1 MASQRARARPDL
13 RGLAGDGVHQERAA
27 GGADGAGAGRAVPR
41 RGRHDRRRR
50 LELLQLRQHRDLP
63 PRLPVRLPGPPAPR
77 LRALPGPLQPPLLV
91 APERRRGRLL
101 RARTPRRWP
110 QRWLRRRVEPAEHDQ
125 VRIRLPRPASHLRS
139 APVLTKLHRCFSSE
153 GKAEDAMVARLEKH
167 TGPVSRAGLAS

>member
-1 MASQRARARPDL
+1 MTLDKEYFKKIKKIFVEGPGSRLSAKGPTLNRPAGKNRRPQNTITPLLLAAAAPRPASTARP
-13 RGLAGDGVHQERAA
+13 
-27 GGADGAGAGRAVPR
+27 AVPR
-41 RGRHDRRRR
+41 GPPQRAP
-50 LELLQLRQHRDLP
+50 P
-63 PRLPVRLPGPPAPR
+63 PRAR
-77 LRALPGPLQPPLLV
+77 PLQPPLLV
-91 APERRRGRLL
+91 APGHRRGRLL

-139 APVLTKLHRCFSSE
+139 APVLTELHRCFSSE